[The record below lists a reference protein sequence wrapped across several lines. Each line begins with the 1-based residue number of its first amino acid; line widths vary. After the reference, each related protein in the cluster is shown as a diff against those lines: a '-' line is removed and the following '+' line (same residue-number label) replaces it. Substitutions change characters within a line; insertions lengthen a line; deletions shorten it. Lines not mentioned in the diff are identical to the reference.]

1 MVGDI
6 VKKEKSK
13 KEKEKEDDHSRL
25 EPEDKT
31 VRELLTEMKDNSE
44 LIADLA
50 YAALVYDNRDLAE
63 EVGHLESRMDNMMYQ
78 IRLKSMLSA
87 RNIDDAE
94 RLSGL
99 LQIASSAEN
108 ISDAAEDM
116 VELLDLDIDLK
127 SMLPYIL
134 EKADEHIHTIR
145 VLENSDLVGK
155 RIGDLAIESVT
166 GVRIVALRRKGRWLY
181 GPDGDDIIQAKDRLI
196 VRGIEEGYRK
206 LRKVAKSKEDWR
218 GVKS

>member
-1 MVGDI
+1 

-13 KEKEKEDDHSRL
+13 KEKEKEEDHSRL

-87 RNIDDAE
+87 RNLDDAE
-94 RLSGL
+94 QLSGL
-99 LQIASSAEN
+99 LQIASSAEK

-116 VELLDLDIDLK
+116 VELLELDIDLK
-127 SMLPYIL
+127 SMLPHIL

-145 VLENSDLVGK
+145 VLEGSDLVGK
-155 RIGDLAIESVT
+155 KIGDLAIESVT
-166 GVRIVALRRKGRWLY
+166 GVRIIALRRKGRWIY
-181 GPDGDDIIQAKDRLI
+181 GPDGKDYIYANDRLI
-196 VRGIEEGYRK
+196 VGGVEEGYKK
-206 LRKVAKSKEDWR
+206 LRKVAKSKENWK
-218 GVKS
+218 GMKS